1 MKVINV
7 HERELNN
14 SPAGVG
20 FLIDS
25 LASDNDLL
33 WPRQA
38 WPRMNLD
45 RPLSVGAT
53 GGHGPIRYLVE
64 AYTPGGSI
72 RFRFIAPKGFDG
84 FHCYEVIPAGDK
96 TILRHTLEMQ
106 VHGAAVVTWPVVFRP
121 MHDALIEDSLASAE
135 ALLGFPPAIRPWSP
149 WVRLLRWILSGGKAF
164 EQVIPKKGKQ
174 LK

>member
-7 HERELNN
+7 HERELNA
-14 SPAGVG
+14 SPDAVG
-20 FLIDS
+20 LLIDS

-38 WPRMNLD
+38 WPRMEFD
-45 RPLSVGAT
+45 RPLSAGAT

-64 AYTPGGSI
+64 AYTPGWFI
-72 RFRFIAPKGFDG
+72 RFRFIKPKGFDG
-84 FHCYEVIPAGDK
+84 FHCYDVIPAGDK
-96 TILRHTLEMQ
+96 TTLRHTLEIQARGM
-106 VHGAAVVTWPVVFRP
+106 AIISWPLVFCP
-121 MHDALIEDSLASAE
+121 MHDALIEDSLAHAE
-135 ALLGFPPAIRPWSP
+135 VSLGLAPTIWPWSP

-164 EQVIPKKGKQ
+164 EQVISKKGKQ